1 MLNVPFCFIDDSLL
15 KSFNVDKSQV
25 THAQLISPDFLS
37 TKFAAYNSQ
46 EVLKLQNF
54 NHLND
59 YNFVKNDVF
68 SGIDW
73 IYTFVESMYA
83 YDFRVFYFKYYNSF
97 FDDSCDYFYN
107 LFWFF
112 TISSLSFQLFWASL
126 LDYYIFLDT
135 FKLPF
140 LDSWY
145 KSILMSS
152 DSTYIF
158 IYNPELLF
166 LKKQL
171 IADYMPYFSN
181 LFFILNENTLV
192 ESFSSPIIMI
202 PQFLFLVYSAL
213 IFISFYFNYFLTP
226 TKEEALI
233 DNDYLINSMTV
244 EAEKEITAFDDMI
257 LATIVLIYVFGWYF
271 YVHCWALIS
280 SLPEIGMLFYV
291 FPALYFVILGMPT
304 AVLYDCGIYFV
315 AYLKGASASSSFTAE
330 LVQDYIQVLIF
341 YTRIMVQGVRMIMM
355 LGLFAN
361 CHEYVMF
368 FSIPQKAF
376 VASEYFWEEFSSTP
390 LTLSGYSY
398 FFLTVLPGQFLNW
411 IHEVLHTYFVISV
424 QFGAFF
430 AIVFWLIL
438 FLYTMF
444 VSEKQEDYFSHLRLK
459 YKN

>member
-1 MLNVPFCFIDDSLL
+1 LNLPFCFIDEDLL
-15 KSFNVDKSQV
+15 KSYNLDKNRV
-25 THAQLISPDFLS
+25 EYAKLLNPNEAFS
-37 TKFAAYNSQ
+37 TKFTPYNSH

-54 NHLND
+54 NYLD
-59 YNFVKNDVF
+59 EYSFVKNDIF

-83 YDFRVFYFKYYNSF
+83 YDFRVFYYKYYNTF

-112 TISSLSFQLFWASL
+112 SISSLSFQLLWANL
-126 LDYYIFLDT
+126 LDYYLFLSN

-145 KSILMSS
+145 KSILMSN

-171 IADYMPYFSN
+171 ISNYLPYLSN
-181 LFFILNENTLV
+181 LFFILNEGMLV

-226 TKEEALI
+226 TKEESLI

-257 LATIVLIYVFGWYF
+257 LAVIILIYTFGWYF
-271 YVHCWALIS
+271 YVHC
-280 SLPEIGMLFYV
+280 
-291 FPALYFVILGMPT
+291 
-304 AVLYDCGIYFV
+304 
-315 AYLKGASASSSFTAE
+315 
-330 LVQDYIQVLIF
+330 
-341 YTRIMVQGVRMIMM
+341 
-355 LGLFAN
+355 
-361 CHEYVMF
+361 
-368 FSIPQKAF
+368 
-376 VASEYFWEEFSSTP
+376 
-390 LTLSGYSY
+390 
-398 FFLTVLPGQFLNW
+398 
-411 IHEVLHTYFVISV
+411 
-424 QFGAFF
+424 
-430 AIVFWLIL
+430 
-438 FLYTMF
+438 
-444 VSEKQEDYFSHLRLK
+444 
-459 YKN
+459 